1 MTVPTPLQIALRQSR
16 TRPTVVS
23 GSIAGVGGG
32 IAGPSKT
39 VVGAVPAGS
48 SMKLESSD
56 DRRPDHKAR

>member
-1 MTVPTPLQIALRQSR
+1 MRHRAQAGQPDGSY
-16 TRPTVVS
+16 RP